1 MFEKLKPE
9 ALLDTIAEQAWF
21 QQLRAKWDEL
31 DAQSRT
37 GLQWAAGVAG
47 VLLVSW
53 AFAGTAWKIHSLK
66 AEVSEK
72 DELIRMIQNATDEL
86 AELKDQIPAAGAA
99 ATGSSQPLKDYLTT
113 VAAGSGVPAAA
124 LGLDNEK
131 SGSVRDG
138 SKETLA
144 QVTLKKINLRQL
156 VRFLFQME
164 NGSRPIK
171 LRNLSIE
178 THSDQSGYLDA
189 TLQVSTFTLK
199 AS

>member
-1 MFEKLKPE
+1 MFEKLKLE
-9 ALLDTIAEQAWF
+9 SILDKIAEQVWF

-31 DAQSRT
+31 DAQSRM

-47 VLLVSW
+47 ALLVVW
-53 AFAGTAWKIHSLK
+53 LFAGTAWKVHSLK
-66 AEVSEK
+66 SEIADK

-86 AELKDQIPAAGAA
+86 AELKEQIPAAGATSTA
-99 ATGSSQPLKDYLTT
+99 SSQPLKDYLTT
-113 VAAGSGVPAAA
+113 VAAGSGVPASS

-164 NGSRPIK
+164 NGSRPVK

-178 THSDQSGYLDA
+178 THTDQSGYLDA